1 MFGICSVPFIA
12 GAITTVQSVLQFD
25 GGIRRTIITMI
36 TYICADYRDSAYI
49 HQSDRTLCV
58 GRFPYYRGRGVFGHW
73 GYFYDAGIQSHSV
86 ARSGTIQSI
95 SEFRAAVWN
104 TNGIL
109 KRKFETLIW
118 DRSPEE
124 TCSRVSVQYINHCK
138 KNATAVELL

>member
-73 GYFYDAGIQSHSV
+73 GYFYDAGIQSIDIIYLFYDLYDSIAFSGAQRHHS
-86 ARSGTIQSI
+86 ID
-95 SEFRAAVWN
+95 F
-104 TNGIL
+104 
-109 KRKFETLIW
+109 
-118 DRSPEE
+118 
-124 TCSRVSVQYINHCK
+124 RVSCSCLEYKRHSETKI
-138 KNATAVELL
+138 